1 MFLILQYD
9 IQQSGQKSTRCWF
22 NFILNSAAA
31 IGPSQKQ
38 TQIRVGCLAGKKEL
52 TKINF
57 NAAFFFSFCSAFTH
71 DMKEPSFRGKVN
83 FLLQINRFQ
92 LCFDTGRHFA
102 SVGCR
107 SAPSKTNKKLITKS
121 VYIFI
126 WSRVFFSFFWFP
138 SICVPPKSWA
148 ESKLTQQHVQS
159 LLDCVLRG
167 GHSSEET
174 LSRLI
179 TLPSYKY
186 LLNTF
191 LINLDSIFLNCAR
204 SFVILWKALR

>member
-57 NAAFFFSFCSAFTH
+57 NAAFFFSFCSAFAH

-83 FLLQINRFQ
+83 FLLQVNRFQ

-126 WSRVFFSFFWFP
+126 RSRVFFSFFLI
-138 SICVPPKSWA
+138 SIDLCPAQVMSWKQTDTATRSIPPW
-148 ESKLTQQHVQS
+148 LCFTWWP
-159 LLDCVLRG
+159 L
-167 GHSSEET
+167 
-174 LSRLI
+174 
-179 TLPSYKY
+179 
-186 LLNTF
+186 
-191 LINLDSIFLNCAR
+191 
-204 SFVILWKALR
+204 